1 MDPDYAFFVSR
12 LAFTTNT
19 FSIPPSSS
27 TSAKA
32 NEAIHFRL
40 PASSIINLKSLVF
53 TFAADM
59 TKGAG
64 RAMLPA
70 GIESLIQRVEV
81 TCGGHILSS
90 FNSYNHLCVAME
102 RLGQR
107 KWCSMLGHPFMPF
120 TKNQLTNGSFDGT
133 DNNETGGA
141 FAIGDFVNF
150 LGTASP
156 SFLDTSL
163 LPPLEITFYTAS
175 NAVCTDS
182 NDTTPT
188 TTVTTPAPV
197 FTLSKMKLQYE
208 AVSFLDSA
216 YSEAIAGALSQPS
229 GLEITYKDY
238 VSVRESTSSGMRFTV
253 STQSLDRIWVVHH
266 NATVDSVS
274 APVIL
279 TGHATGTTAVAAHHN
294 GDLHLIKL
302 VPNAFSFAAPATG
315 GAWTVQLQLN
325 GSNFPNFPAAPHE
338 AAAITK
344 SSVPYPDRVSI
355 GLNEYNGAS
364 CIQCFRLNKPGSE
377 DDRRISGL
385 DTRGISLQGVLTIN
399 GKGTATAV
407 SVFMECTRSLK
418 VGAGQQIEVLM

>member
-27 TSAKA
+27 TTARA

-40 PASSIINLKSLVF
+40 PASSIVNLKSLAL
-53 TFAADM
+53 TFGADM
-59 TKGAG
+59 AKGAG

-90 FNSYNHLCVAME
+90 FNGYNTLAVAME

-107 KWCSMLGHPFMPF
+107 KWCTLTGHPYMVY
-120 TKNQLTNGSFDGT
+120 TKTQINNGDFDGT
-133 DNNETGGA
+133 NLNEGGGL
-141 FAIGDFVNF
+141 FSVGDFINF

-175 NAVCTDS
+175 NNVCADVTDA
-182 NDTTPT
+182 TPT
-188 TTVTTPAPV
+188 TNATGANPV
-197 FTLSKMKLQYE
+197 FSLSRLKLQYE

-229 GLEITYKDY
+229 GLEITFKDY
-238 VSVRESTSSGMRFTV
+238 VSVRESTSSGMRFSV

-266 NATVDSVS
+266 NTNVDAIA
-274 APVIL
+274 APVL
-279 TGHATGTTAVAAHHN
+279 CTGHASSAQAAHYN
-294 GDLHLIKL
+294 GDLHEVKL
-302 VPNAFSFAAPATG
+302 FTTPFIFTAPASSG
-315 GAWTVQLQLN
+315 WSVQCQIN
-325 GSNFPNFPAAPHE
+325 GSNFPNFPAGPHE
-338 AAAITK
+338 AAVITK
-344 SSVPYPDRVSI
+344 ASVPNPDRVRI
-355 GLNEYNGAS
+355 GLNEYNGTS
-364 CIQCFRLNKPGSE
+364 CVQCFRLNKPGSE

-385 DTRGISLQGVLTIN
+385 DTRGISLQGLLTIT
-399 GKGTATAV
+399 GKSSATPV
-407 SVFMECTRSLK
+407 SIFLECTRSLK
-418 VGAGQQIEVLM
+418 VGMGQQIEVLM